1 LKVLVVSRNLYPRRL
16 WDPIAELK
24 KMVPDSCEFV
34 IPKTGS
40 NEEVA
45 RLAEDADAII
55 GGGIPGYVVKRAK
68 RLKLIQ
74 TTGAGANHIPFDSFK
89 DRDIYVANT
98 SGADPS
104 RIAEGAFAL
113 ILALAKRIVP
123 RHLRFQQGIPYR
135 ERSIRLRGK
144 TLGILGLGSI
154 GVEVAKMGLAFGM
167 KVIATKRQPSKELE
181 TELGL
186 DFLGGPGDLEQV
198 LRTSD
203 FLVITLPLTPET
215 RGLIGDSELHM
226 MKRSAFLVNVA
237 RAEIIK
243 EESLYRALKEG
254 WIAGAGLD
262 VWYNEYWTDPNW
274 RPNSEKA
281 EPSRFPIHRL
291 ENVVATPHCVGSS
304 EAPSG
309 KWLEIIAENITR
321 ISRGEE
327 PINQVDRTL
336 RY

>member
-1 LKVLVVSRNLYPRRL
+1 MKVLVVSKNFYRRNL
-16 WDPIAELK
+16 WDRITELK
-24 KMVPDSCEFV
+24 NMVPDGCEFV
-34 IPKTGS
+34 ILKTGS
-40 NEEVA
+40 DEEVA
-45 RLAEDADAII
+45 RLARDVDVII
-55 GGGIPGYVVKRAK
+55 GGGIPDYVVKGAK

-104 RIAEGAFAL
+104 RLAEGAFAL
-113 ILALAKRIVP
+113 VLALAKRIVP
-123 RHLRFQQGIPYR
+123 RHIRFQQGTPYR
-135 ERSIRLRGK
+135 KRGIRLRGK

-154 GVEVAKMGLAFGM
+154 GTEVAKMGLAFGM
-167 KVIATKRQPSKELE
+167 KVVAIRRNPSKELE
-181 TELGL
+181 RELGL
-186 DFLGGPGDLEQV
+186 DFLGGPNDLEQV

-215 RGLIGDSELHM
+215 QGLIGDSELHK
-226 MKRSAFLVNVA
+226 MKKSAFLVNIA
-237 RAEIIK
+237 RAEIVE
-243 EESLYRALKEG
+243 EESLYKALKEG

-262 VWYNEYWTDPNW
+262 VWYNEYWSNPGWQGKGEDV
-274 RPNSEKA
+274 

-291 ENVVATPHCVGSS
+291 DNVVATPHCVGSS
-304 EAPSG
+304 EVHRWRG
-309 KWLEIIAENITR
+309 LEIIAENISR